1 MLRKYESHWLQQL
14 FQNSSVAR
22 MTGRSGWRV
31 SCNNSYPKNHRW
43 LNENCNWLNS
53 RGNRIKSTPSLH
65 QQAVKTK
72 KSSLISLIGVFHRQ
86 LVLGGPVR
94 PLFVSQI
101 TQIDKDFADKIT
113 DYTDKWIS
121 QISLSELKFF
131 ISLDNYFL
139 VSCVRSL
146 SFAPLPFASW
156 REIL

>member
-22 MTGRSGWRV
+22 MTGRLEIKEIG
-31 SCNNSYPKNHRW
+31 NNSFPEKHRW

-101 TQIDKDFADKIT
+101 TQIDKDFAD
-113 DYTDKWIS
+113 
-121 QISLSELKFF
+121 
-131 ISLDNYFL
+131 
-139 VSCVRSL
+139 R
-146 SFAPLPFASW
+146 FAD
-156 REIL
+156 